1 MIDILRYFF
10 FLDINKYAFSSDHL
24 KSTNEL
30 LASLTNDRNFEE
42 SNWRDIWKNNRFQ
55 YIVKSNINHISVIT
69 RLFQMGCE
77 KHVPS
82 YIIPEVAEKLNEF
95 RNERKELELPLLIK
109 DFDNFCDILRNIR
122 RSCIVPSKFRSIL
135 ASSVKEN
142 NELELK
148 LSELQILKLFRW
160 DNELF
165 NNMIEMSSINEAVEI
180 IDNLDETDKI
190 IVENVDKILSSTNE
204 ESKSLNEIKFEEL
217 ENFDIQDEFR
227 EVFGNSIKILRHEE
241 FIRLTN
247 LVEKPFLSRCL
258 CISNLL

>member
-1 MIDILRYFF
+1 
-10 FLDINKYAFSSDHL
+10 
-24 KSTNEL
+24 
-30 LASLTNDRNFEE
+30 
-42 SNWRDIWKNNRFQ
+42 
-55 YIVKSNINHISVIT
+55 
-69 RLFQMGCE
+69 MGCE

-95 RNERKELELPLLIK
+95 RNERKELELPVLIK

-122 RSCIVPSKFRSIL
+122 RSCIVPKKFRSIL

-142 NELELK
+142 NELKLK
-148 LSELQILKLFRW
+148 LSELQILKLFGW